1 MRRLRV
7 LFAVLGCLAVVA
19 AGLPTVAL
27 AWAPSK
33 ATQAGYGHETA
44 MGALCSEH
52 CPSCNDTPCPPEAT
66 HCTVAC
72 VNVTPALATLTVAL
86 PVPFWSS
93 FVWLHRLVIL
103 HGLAPPPDP
112 SPPRV

>member
-7 LFAVLGCLAVVA
+7 LFAVLGCLAIVA

-27 AWAPSK
+27 AWAPSHEPE
-33 ATQAGYGHETA
+33 TGHA
-44 MGALCSEH
+44 IVGGALCSQH
-52 CPSCNDTPCPPEAT
+52 CASCEGTPCPPEAT

-72 VNVTPALATLTVAL
+72 VGITPALGTA
-86 PVPFWSS
+86 S
-93 FVWLHRLVIL
+93 FVLLVPSGAVLVWPHRLAVL

-112 SPPRV
+112 FPPRL